1 MLMKQKKYLKL
12 SKIWR
17 VVKLTTLNWYTGQV
31 INEYFDFTRFGA
43 LSSAYLKLVNGNV
56 GINVVKLKLKEF
68 KNEID
73 SLERKK
79 AKKQSNKI
87 NKKDPLGNAET
98 LYNGLNIIANAFENR
113 IFESKQHPEINVD
126 IDPTP
131 DSNTYESHG
140 LTKKELETFR
150 KLFSYKNPEEL
161 RQTLVETTD
170 EKYNELLKDLNIT
183 ITVLKNYFNT
193 KTSVSRTRKKHLV
206 NVVEDI
212 LDRVRWR
219 GNIPDLESEEPAA
232 QRRNQS
238 GRRLKI
244 LTSNQMLSRLPISLA
259 QLKPGNNS
267 DKLKNGIRQLS
278 YSLYK

>member
-1 MLMKQKKYLKL
+1 M
-12 SKIWR
+12 
-17 VVKLTTLNWYTGQV
+17 
-31 INEYFDFTRFGA
+31 
-43 LSSAYLKLVNGNV
+43 
-56 GINVVKLKLKEF
+56 
-68 KNEID
+68 
-73 SLERKK
+73 
-79 AKKQSNKI
+79 
-87 NKKDPLGNAET
+87 
-98 LYNGLNIIANAFENR
+98 
-113 IFESKQHPEINVD
+113 
-126 IDPTP
+126 
-131 DSNTYESHG
+131 
-140 LTKKELETFR
+140 TKKELETFR